1 VHLGHESSTHYFS
14 GLGGPG
20 AFFIKKHTG
29 TRYAEL
35 VFLHLVGFAGH
46 LVLFGA
52 LGTRIVD
59 TLFFMLR

>member
-1 VHLGHESSTHYFS
+1 
-14 GLGGPG
+14 
-20 AFFIKKHTG
+20 
-29 TRYAEL
+29 